1 MSSTDAATG
10 NGRRG
15 KSSKSEAVVDNA
27 ADNAVDNTVDNAV
40 ALEED
45 MTDKEQ
51 SSANGNDTKSA
62 AKAGGLQLSKKNDA
76 EANGQEKSQK
86 GALQL
91 QTAGS
96 TRPVAPGA
104 IEVADTMMVSGLRP
118 IASSQMEIYGTILN
132 NRPVMASSLRVID
145 TDTIPG
151 HRPIFASD
159 LRILDDMELPG
170 GRPIVASDP
179 KLLEASLLPG
189 GRPIAP
195 NETEEGELLMGY
207 LD

>member
-1 MSSTDAATG
+1 MDAATG

-15 KSSKSEAVVDNA
+15 KSSKNEAVVDNA
-27 ADNAVDNTVDNAV
+27 ADNAV

-51 SSANGNDTKSA
+51 TSANGNETKA
-62 AKAGGLQLSKKNDA
+62 TAKAGGLQLSKKNDA
-76 EANGQEKSQK
+76 EANGQEKAGK

-96 TRPVAPGA
+96 SRPVSPGA

-118 IASSQMEIYGTILN
+118 IASSHMEIYGTILN
-132 NRPVMASSLRVID
+132 NRPVMASSLRVVD
-145 TDTIPG
+145 TDTLPG
-151 HRPIFASD
+151 HRPIFASN
-159 LRILDDMELPG
+159 LRILDELELAG
-170 GRPIVASDP
+170 GRPVIASDP
-179 KLLEASLLPG
+179 HLLEASLLPG
-189 GRPIAP
+189 GRPIAS
-195 NETEEGELLMGY
+195 NEIDDGELLMGY